1 MFVFYRC
8 GDMILSVN
16 NTSLEKVAHAK
27 AVEILKQATGA
38 VSLRVVSWPG
48 TMV

>member
-1 MFVFYRC
+1 MLCCRC
-8 GDMILSVN
+8 GDVILSVN
-16 NTSLEKVAHAK
+16 GVSLDVVSHSK

-48 TMV
+48 TVI